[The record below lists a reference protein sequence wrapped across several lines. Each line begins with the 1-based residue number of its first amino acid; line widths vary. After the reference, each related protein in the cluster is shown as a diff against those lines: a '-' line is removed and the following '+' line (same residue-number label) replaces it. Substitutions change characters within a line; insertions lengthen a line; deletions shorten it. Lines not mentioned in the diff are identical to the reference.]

1 MNNRPIKHVFV
12 FYKIVLQILTSFE
25 FLIIFFTAQIIIWS
39 FALVFFLVENNIN
52 GSVNTYFDALWW
64 SYCTITTVGY
74 GDITPITFLGRVI
87 AMSAMVVGTGIFI
100 TFLGL
105 FTELLVENEH
115 LIEIELFKRKR
126 RKDD

>member
-1 MNNRPIKHVFV
+1 MNRPIQHVFV

-25 FLIIFFTAQIIIWS
+25 FLIIFLTAQAIIWVY
-39 FALVFFLVENNIN
+39 ALVFFLAENNIN

-74 GDITPITFLGRVI
+74 GDITPITFFGRII

-115 LIEIELFKRKR
+115 LIEIELFKRRR

>member
-1 MNNRPIKHVFV
+1 MLNRPIRHVFV
-12 FYKIVLQILTSFE
+12 FYKITLEILTSFE
-25 FLIIFFTAQIIIWS
+25 FLIIFSTAQIIIWLY
-39 FALVFFLVENNIN
+39 ALIFFLAENNIN

-74 GDITPITFLGRVI
+74 GDITPITFIGRII

-115 LIEIELFKRKR
+115 LIEIELFKRRR

>member
-25 FLIIFFTAQIIIWS
+25 FLIIFLTAQIIIWTYG
-39 FALVFFLVENNIN
+39 LIFFLAENNIN

>member
-1 MNNRPIKHVFV
+1 MNRPIKHVFV

-25 FLIIFFTAQIIIWS
+25 FLIIFFTAQVIIWA
-39 FALVFFLVENNIN
+39 FALVFFLIENNIN

-74 GDITPITFLGRVI
+74 GDITPITFFGRI
-87 AMSAMVVGTGIFI
+87 IGMMAMVVGTGIFI

>member
-1 MNNRPIKHVFV
+1 MNRPIKHVFV

-25 FLIIFFTAQIIIWS
+25 FYIIFLTAQAIIWT
-39 FALVFFLVENNIN
+39 FGLIFFLAENNIN
-52 GSVNTYFDALWW
+52 GSVSTYFDALWW

-74 GDITPITFLGRVI
+74 GDITPITFIGRVI
-87 AMSAMVVGTGIFI
+87 AMVAMVVGTGIFI

>member
-12 FYKIVLQILTSFE
+12 FYKIVFQILTSFE
-25 FLIIFFTAQIIIWS
+25 FLIIFFTAQAIIWA
-39 FALVFFLVENNIN
+39 FALIFFLAENNIN
-52 GSVNTYFDALWW
+52 GSVNTYLDALWW

-74 GDITPITFLGRVI
+74 GDITPITFFGRII
-87 AMSAMVVGTGIFI
+87 AMMAMVVGTGIFI

>member
-1 MNNRPIKHVFV
+1 MLNRPIRHVFV
-12 FYKIVLQILTSFE
+12 FYKITLEILTSFE
-25 FLIIFFTAQIIIWS
+25 FMIIFLTAQTIIWV
-39 FALVFFLVENNIN
+39 FALIFFLAENNIN

-74 GDITPITFLGRVI
+74 GDITPITFFGRII
-87 AMSAMVVGTGIFI
+87 AMMAMVVGTGIFI

-115 LIEIELFKRKR
+115 LIEIELFKRRR